1 MSVKRVCVPRT
12 VDGFYEP
19 LLRYFDHMVTEG
31 FVRPESRRLAICRD
45 TGDAL
50 LAAMEEH
57 EQPPR

>member
-1 MSVKRVCVPRT
+1 